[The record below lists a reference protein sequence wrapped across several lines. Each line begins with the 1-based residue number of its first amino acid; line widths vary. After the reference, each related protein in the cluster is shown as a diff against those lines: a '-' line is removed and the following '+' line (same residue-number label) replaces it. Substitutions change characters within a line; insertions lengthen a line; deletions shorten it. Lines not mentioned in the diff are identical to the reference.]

1 MEVVMKARQP
11 FFLLLLCLLLVSLL
25 CSCGQSDVQ
34 QEAPPVADSDGE
46 EIMYSE
52 ILGSQPP
59 RGFRKKPQETSL
71 SALTVISTM

>member
-1 MEVVMKARQP
+1 MKARQP

-46 EIMYSE
+46 EIMYPDNDKDFST
-52 ILGSQPP
+52 LRTPG
-59 RGFRKKPQETSL
+59 RQE
-71 SALTVISTM
+71 SA